1 MDVKGRKLATVI
13 LLLMPF
19 LNGNIALSDSPE
31 PPAIKFFKGR
41 EVAQTMHW
49 LGAEWLIRN
58 EREREERCSLMWE
71 RLELKQGMTV
81 CDMGCGNGFHS
92 IQMAKMVGSQGKV
105 IGVDIQVEMLKFLS
119 QRARKE
125 KINNI
130 VPVRGTLTD
139 PKLPTGEVDLI
150 LCVDVYHE
158 FSHPEHMLA
167 AMRKALKPTGV
178 VALVEFRMED
188 PNVPIKLLHK
198 MSKAQIMKEWP
209 ANGFKLVREFERLP
223 WQHMMFFAR
232 DDSPLEKIEM
242 TVWGE
247 RPAR

>member
-1 MDVKGRKLATVI
+1 
-13 LLLMPF
+13 
-19 LNGNIALSDSPE
+19 
-31 PPAIKFFKGR
+31 
-41 EVAQTMHW
+41 
-49 LGAEWLIRN
+49 
-58 EREREERCSLMWE
+58 
-71 RLELKQGMTV
+71 
-81 CDMGCGNGFHS
+81 
-92 IQMAKMVGSQGKV
+92 
-105 IGVDIQVEMLKFLS
+105 
-119 QRARKE
+119 
-125 KINNI
+125 
-130 VPVRGTLTD
+130 
-139 PKLPTGEVDLI
+139 
-150 LCVDVYHE
+150 
-158 FSHPEHMLA
+158 MLA
-167 AMRKALKPTGV
+167 AMRKALKPSGV

>member
-1 MDVKGRKLATVI
+1 
-13 LLLMPF
+13 
-19 LNGNIALSDSPE
+19 
-31 PPAIKFFKGR
+31 
-41 EVAQTMHW
+41 
-49 LGAEWLIRN
+49 
-58 EREREERCSLMWE
+58 
-71 RLELKQGMTV
+71 
-81 CDMGCGNGFHS
+81 
-92 IQMAKMVGSQGKV
+92 
-105 IGVDIQVEMLKFLS
+105 
-119 QRARKE
+119 
-125 KINNI
+125 
-130 VPVRGTLTD
+130 
-139 PKLPTGEVDLI
+139 
-150 LCVDVYHE
+150 
-158 FSHPEHMLA
+158 MLA